1 LTPVSSLS
9 LHAPQRL
16 SASAWEQVALPAV
29 AADMRGFVA
38 APTDAALLFACSAQP
53 MAYWRSTDAGAHWT
67 RYPLTLGRLRI
78 SRSTRSNMSNC
89 PHIST
94 ASVLWWAPTAHLD
107 ALATAARR
115 WCEWA
120 TGGHSSGARCVAGWT
135 AGGLGNWSENWTS
148 TRKQFSLYA
157 HIVILA
163 LDLGSRRPDMAG
175 ATFTAECDHQ
185 WGLRAVLAG
194 TGGDKS
200 GRRDISLCLALLG
213 RRSGRYA
220 ARTVSHS
227 ARRRV

>member
-1 LTPVSSLS
+1 LSVRGVGCVIVLLVVTLVCTACETSKSSALTPVSSLS

-94 ASVLWWAPTAHLD
+94 ASVL
-107 ALATAARR
+107 
-115 WCEWA
+115 
-120 TGGHSSGARCVAGWT
+120 
-135 AGGLGNWSENWTS
+135 
-148 TRKQFSLYA
+148 
-157 HIVILA
+157 
-163 LDLGSRRPDMAG
+163 
-175 ATFTAECDHQ
+175 
-185 WGLRAVLAG
+185 
-194 TGGDKS
+194 
-200 GRRDISLCLALLG
+200 
-213 RRSGRYA
+213 
-220 ARTVSHS
+220 
-227 ARRRV
+227 